1 MLETIKIH
9 LSNQDNQL
17 IAKEISIIPLEYIS
31 LIDTIMYY
39 YSISPNPN
47 TSRVVSIIC
56 EKIIT
61 YREKFKVNQTWEF
74 FATCIKELVSRE
86 CSINYDETINKLK

>member
-17 IAKEISIIPLEYIS
+17 IAKGIPIIPLEYIS
-31 LIDTIMYY
+31 LIDTLMYY

-56 EKIIT
+56 EKLLLIVKNL
-61 YREKFKVNQTWEF
+61 RL
-74 FATCIKELVSRE
+74 IKLENSLPHA
-86 CSINYDETINKLK
+86 LKNWLAKNALLTMMKQ